1 MGGCMKRV
9 STGIEGLDRM
19 LKGGLPAGRCIL
31 VCGGPGSGKTI
42 FSMQFLHYGSVKCKE
57 PGVYVSLD
65 EDAKHLREE
74 MTDFGWDIENLERNG
89 TLAIV
94 DVSPIRK
101 IPGTVKLGNVS
112 IGKRDFSLLSLIEI
126 IEKNAEKTNARR
138 AVIDPIAGLTF
149 QYPDATERRMA
160 TLDLL
165 EALSKLEITTLITT
179 ELKSLALQREIL
191 TEEFLAQGVIVLHTW
206 RSQLEAHGG
215 IQIEKMRGIA
225 HDTQIRP
232 YRITSKG
239 IEVFPE
245 EEPLFEVDNALRIS
259 QSQS

>member
-1 MGGCMKRV
+1 MGECMKRV
-9 STGIEGLDRM
+9 STGIEGLDKM
-19 LKGGLPAGRCIL
+19 LKGGFPAGRCIL

-42 FSMQFLHYGSVKCKE
+42 FGMQFLHYGSVEYKE
-57 PGVYVSLD
+57 PGLYVSLD

-74 MTDFGWDIENLERNG
+74 MTVFGWDIENLEKNG
-89 TLAIV
+89 MLAIV
-94 DVSPIRK
+94 DASPIRK

-112 IGKRDFSLLSLIEI
+112 IGKRDFSLLGLIEI
-126 IEKNAEKTNARR
+126 IEKNAKKINARR

-179 ELKSLALQREIL
+179 ELKSLVLQREIL
-191 TEEFLAQGVIVLHTW
+191 TEEFLAQGVIVLHSW
-206 RSQLEAHGG
+206 RSQFEAHGG

-232 YRITSKG
+232 YRITSNG
-239 IEVFPE
+239 IEVFSE
-245 EEPLFEVDNALRIS
+245 EEPMFEVDNSLRIS